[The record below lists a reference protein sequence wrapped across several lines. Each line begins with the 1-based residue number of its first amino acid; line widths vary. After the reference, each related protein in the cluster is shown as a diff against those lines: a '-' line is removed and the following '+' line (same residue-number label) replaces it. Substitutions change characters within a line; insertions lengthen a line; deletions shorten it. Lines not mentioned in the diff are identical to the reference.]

1 MWLPR
6 VTVAAIVERDNK
18 YLLVEETINN
28 QLTLNQPAG
37 HLEDNE
43 SLTEAAIRETLE
55 ETGWKF
61 KPAYLLGIY
70 HWKHPSSM
78 ETYIRFAFSGEV
90 YDYDPDLEL
99 DTGIIG
105 PVWLTIEE
113 IKERRE
119 QHRSPQLLKCI
130 EDYQQGKRYPLDS
143 LTNVL

>member
-6 VTVAAIVERDNK
+6 VTVAAIVERDSK
-18 YLLVEETINN
+18 FLLVEETINN

-43 SLTEAAIRETLE
+43 SLTEAAMRETLE

-61 KPAYLLGIY
+61 TPTYLLGVY
-70 HWKHPSSM
+70 RWKHPTS
-78 ETYIRFAFSGEV
+78 ENTYIRFAFGGEV
-90 YDYDPDLEL
+90 YDYDPALEL
-99 DTGIIG
+99 DKGIIG
-105 PVWLTIEE
+105 PVWLSLDE
-113 IKERRE
+113 IRARRE

-143 LTNVL
+143 LINVL